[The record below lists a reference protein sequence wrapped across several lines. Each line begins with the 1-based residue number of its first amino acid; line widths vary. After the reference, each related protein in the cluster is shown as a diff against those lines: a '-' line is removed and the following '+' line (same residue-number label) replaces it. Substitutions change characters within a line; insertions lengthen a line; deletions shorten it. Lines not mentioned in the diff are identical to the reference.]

1 MSGRRLQSGH
11 LPERLIRSASPL
23 TAESAAQN
31 SAWKLVGPG
40 ECSLHRARTPA
51 GEVHQHD
58 AAPCIKSLKAASFQ
72 APYSPLQPYQTRL
85 LRLEPGETEDTLSST
100 LCIVDLLHHE
110 GVVISGTREW
120 TTYEAVSYSW
130 GYPTPTH
137 TLKCNN
143 NLMPILGTQYQMLRR
158 FRQPERPRYLWIDAL
173 CINQAD
179 ADEKADQIAK
189 MFLIFRKASTVLV
202 WLGEE
207 SHGERFA
214 VRACHQIAEQHEG
227 VTAESMPLPACS
239 DCLQHFASGIHSLLD
254 RPWFRRTWVRQ
265 EIFAARKISIHFGDF
280 ICSWE
285 AFGDILERYDLAKL
299 LPPDERQDL
308 PRDVLAISSLAGLK
322 RASQAELGRLNV
334 GDTARGSFLKIG
346 LPISMHNYLN
356 PKEQAQDARSEL
368 CDLAGVLANS
378 GHFEATDDRDK
389 IYAVLGMTNVQPTGK
404 SGEGTTQMTISISYL
419 KSVSEVFQEATKYL
433 VNREGSLDVLYLA
446 PYYSAGD
453 LEIPSWTP
461 DWRNVALPLPSPHF
475 QFTGRSSDRQR
486 SGAIQHTSA
495 EGDLWIDGP
504 YYHKIKET
512 PWQDANEH
520 GVLRSK
526 GWFCGT
532 IVQREGLLELV
543 PDELPSPA
551 EITDT
556 FPELKVPRCRAYVSL
571 HIINP
576 PATLGSGS
584 VLWPEIEIPTGMQ
597 WFRHAF
603 VPEQTQVHDI
613 MVFLLGAR
621 TPMILRPLSQQAAQS
636 RFLFVGAA
644 YVAQDFVKEMPWAPE
659 HESYKRRAA
668 RERRQEIGLSRE
680 ETNPFWT
687 FVSNL
692 PTFEE
697 QTYILV

>member
-1 MSGRRLQSGH
+1 M
-11 LPERLIRSASPL
+11 ASKLSDSTQARHFPHSE
-23 TAESAAQN
+23 TSKNAATQN
-31 SAWKLVGPG
+31 SAWELVGPG

-51 GEVHQHD
+51 GEAHQHC
-58 AAPCIKSLKAASFQ
+58 AAPCIKSFKAASLQ
-72 APYSPLQPYQTRL
+72 ALYSPLQPYQTRL

-110 GVVISGTREW
+110 GIVISGTREW

-143 NLMPILGTQYQMLRR
+143 QLMPILGTQYQMLRR
-158 FRQPERPRYLWIDAL
+158 FRQSERHRYLWIDAL

-214 VRACHQIAEQHEG
+214 VRACHQIAEG
-227 VTAESMPLPACS
+227 ATAGGMPLPACS
-239 DCLQHFASGIHSLLD
+239 DCLQHFASSIHSLLD

-285 AFGDILERYDLAKL
+285 AFRDILGRCDLAKL
-299 LPPDERQDL
+299 LLPDERQDL
-308 PRDVLAISSLAGLK
+308 PQDVLAISSIAGLK
-322 RASQAELGRLNV
+322 RASQAELSRLNV

-346 LPISMHNYLN
+346 LPILMHRYLN
-356 PKEQAQDARSEL
+356 PEEQAQDLRSEL
-368 CDLAGVLANS
+368 CDLAGVLADS

-404 SGEGTTQMTISISYL
+404 SGEGTTLTTISISYL

-446 PYYSAGD
+446 PYYPSDD
-453 LEIPSWTP
+453 LKIPSWTP
-461 DWRNVALPLPSPHF
+461 DWRNVVLPLPPPHF
-475 QFTGRSSDRQR
+475 QFMGRSSDRQK
-486 SGAIQHTSA
+486 SATIQHTSA

-571 HIINP
+571 PIINP
-576 PATLGSGS
+576 PATQGSGM
-584 VLWPEIEIPTGMQ
+584 VFWPEIEIPTDI
-597 WFRHAF
+597 RDAC
-603 VPEQTQVHDI
+603 VPEETQAHDI
-613 MVFLLGAR
+613 MVFLFGAR
-621 TPMILRPLSQQAAQS
+621 TPMILRATQPTS
-636 RFLFVGAA
+636 RAIQILLRRRSLCGTGLHQRDAMGA
-644 YVAQDFVKEMPWAPE
+644 
-659 HESYKRRAA
+659 RA
-668 RERRQEIGLSRE
+668 
-680 ETNPFWT
+680 
-687 FVSNL
+687 
-692 PTFEE
+692 
-697 QTYILV
+697 